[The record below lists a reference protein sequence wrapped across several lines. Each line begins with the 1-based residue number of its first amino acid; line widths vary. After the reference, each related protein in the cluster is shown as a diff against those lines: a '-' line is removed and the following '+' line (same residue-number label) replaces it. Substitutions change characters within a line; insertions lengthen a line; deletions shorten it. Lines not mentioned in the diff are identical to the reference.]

1 MNRAPMDGLERDKPS
16 NHKTSAQLKIIQLQD
31 ERRRDSRGKISKTT
45 MLRLQRDKEE
55 TRNLMEKYIEQIQ
68 KC

>member
-1 MNRAPMDGLERDKPS
+1 MNRADGRTWTRQKAEQPQNKCP
-16 NHKTSAQLKIIQLQD
+16 TKIIQLQD

-45 MLRLQRDKEE
+45 MLRLQRDIEE
-55 TRNLMEKYIEQIQ
+55 TRNLMEKDSEGIQ